1 MQEEAPALQLYGY
14 FRSSA
19 AYRVRIALALKGIA
33 YEDRPVNLRLGEQQ
47 GSPYR
52 RINPQSLVPAQAAGG
67 RILTQSLAIIE
78 YLEELYPEPS
88 LLPKAP
94 LERARV
100 RALAMTVAC
109 DVHPVNNLRVMQ
121 YLAGRLNQNESACR
135 RWTQHWI
142 GLGLAA
148 IEQELASSGWTGR
161 FCHGDRPGLADLCLV
176 PQLYNAR
183 RVAAPLDAYP
193 TILRI
198 DAACRENPAFE
209 AARPEV
215 QRDAP
220 PELRTVR

>member
-1 MQEEAPALQLYGY
+1 MQEEAPAPQLYGY

-33 YEDRPVNLRLGEQQ
+33 YEDRPVDLRQGDQQ
-47 GSPYR
+47 GPQYR
-52 RINPQSLVPAQAAGG
+52 AINPQSLVPALATEG
-67 RILTQSLAIIE
+67 RVLTQSLAIVE
-78 YLEELYPEPS
+78 YLDELHPEPP

-109 DVHPVNNLRVMQ
+109 DIHPINNLRVLQ
-121 YLAGRLNQNESACR
+121 YLEGPLDQGESLR
-135 RWTQHWI
+135 QRWSQHWI

-148 IEQELASSGWTGR
+148 IERELASSGWTGR
-161 FCHGDRPGLADLCLV
+161 FCHGDRPGLADLCLI

-183 RVAAPLDAYP
+183 RAAAPLDAYP

-198 DAACRENPAFE
+198 EAVCRENPAFE
-209 AARPEV
+209 AARPER

-220 PELRTVR
+220 SEFRQ